1 MLSLSAPPTL
11 AQSQSVP
18 QYFAVLPT
26 TITGV
31 VVNNGQLLVN
41 GLVGSHPF
49 TAPLTIA
56 AQQTGAACPVLD
68 LHVGAIA
75 LNVLGLNVQTSPIC
89 LAVTAFN
96 GGGLLGDLLC
106 SVANLLAGGAPLS
119 AVLQQLQIGG
129 NLDRFLAGLTSL
141 LDQVL
146 DRITANTA
154 GLAASCQVLSLSLG
168 PIDLSLLGLV
178 VELDNCA
185 NGPVTVDI
193 TADPGG
199 GLLGN
204 LLCSLA
210 GRSLNNPLNA
220 AVQRLLFQIS
230 QLLGSLT

>member
-11 AQSQSVP
+11 AQGQNVP
-18 QYFAVLPT
+18 PYFPVLPT
-26 TITGV
+26 TITSVTAVG
-31 VVNNGQLLVN
+31 GQLFVN

-49 TAPLTIA
+49 TAPLDIA

-68 LHVGAIA
+68 LHVGPID
-75 LNVLGLNVQTSPIC
+75 LNVLGLRVQTSPIC

-96 GGGLLGDLLC
+96 GGGVLGDLLC
-106 SVANLLAGGAPLS
+106 SVANLLANGTPLA
-119 AVLQQLQIGG
+119 AVLQTLQGG
-129 NLDRFLAGLTSL
+129 GTLDRFLAGLTSL

-168 PIDLSLLGLV
+168 PINLDLLGLV
-178 VELDNCA
+178 VELNNCA
-185 NGPVTVDI
+185 NGPVTVNI
-193 TADPGG
+193 TAVPGG

-210 GRSLNNPLNA
+210 GRSLNNPLNT

-230 QLLGSLT
+230 QLLGGLA